1 MKPLTDA
8 DSLGLVPV
16 PLRDVHASSSN
27 GCGERRLTTD
37 MLGSE
42 PTTSTGKTGKA
53 AAFLAIAVIAVAVA
67 IMAVPVSHAIH
78 RHLHH

>member
-16 PLRDVHASSSN
+16 PLRDASASSSSR
-27 GCGERRLTTD
+27 GCDRRLTTD
-37 MLGSE
+37 KLGSE
-42 PTTSTGKTGKA
+42 PATSTGTARKI
-53 AAFLAIAVIAVAVA
+53 AFLAIVLTAVAVSFA
-67 IMAVPVSHAIH
+67 AVPVSHAIH